1 MKVFLYYIGK
11 AKDPH
16 ANAIAEDFL
25 ARAARYCRTSRD
37 GGAEMREIRPERF
50 DPAEKHPAAR
60 KIYLD
65 PRGKAFDSA
74 AFAALVAKSEV
85 EGRDLVFLIGA
96 HDGLPAGWAARADLL
111 FSLSEMTFPHELA
124 RAMLAEQIYRA
135 FATLRGH
142 PYPR

>member
-1 MKVFLYYIGK
+1 MRIYLYYIGK
-11 AKDPH
+11 PKDVH

-25 ARAARYCRTSRD
+25 ARASRYCRSAREA
-37 GGAEMREIRPERF
+37 GVEMREIRPGRF
-50 DPAEKHPAAR
+50 DPAEKHASAR
-60 KIYLD
+60 RIYLD
-65 PRGKAFDSA
+65 PDGKALDSSK
-74 AFAALVAKSEV
+74 FAVLIGKAET

-111 FSLSEMTFPHELA
+111 LSLSEMTFPHELA

-135 FATLRGH
+135 FASLRGH